1 LGSAKFTEW
10 IRYLRMLDDYPK
22 ELELRDGQN
31 AVLRVA
37 QREDRTPL
45 VLFFV
50 GIPEEERD
58 FLLYDVSEEENL
70 EGWFGG
76 PNWEEVFPI
85 IADVGG
91 RIMGIGFLKGFRVP
105 WRQHVG
111 EFWMMI
117 HPNMR
122 GVGLG
127 RIIANE
133 IFNLAAELGIEK
145 LTCEVRAEAM
155 AAIKILKQ
163 IGYAHEGVL
172 TGMIKDD
179 EGVAH
184 DLSIMSCDV
193 HKALSLRQNRSG
205 QEPAEAMPVAP
216 GASSL

>member
-1 LGSAKFTEW
+1 
-10 IRYLRMLDDYPK
+10 MLDDYPK

-31 AVLRVA
+31 TVLRVA
-37 QREDRTPL
+37 QREDRTSL

-50 GIPEEERD
+50 GISEEERD

-76 PNWEEVFPI
+76 PNWEEAFPI
-85 IADVGG
+85 VAEVGG

-163 IGYAHEGVL
+163 IGYVHEGVL
-172 TGMIKDD
+172 SGMIKDD
-179 EGVAH
+179 TGETH
-184 DLSIMSCDV
+184 DLAIMSCDV
-193 HKALSLRQNRSG
+193 HKAINLRQAKST
-205 QEPAEAMPVAP
+205 QEANNNEPIPLAP
-216 GASSL
+216 GVSPV